1 MNNEIGRKITSL
13 TLIAIMVAGG
23 LTFAV
28 PGVVPAAHAANPN
41 LFVSA
46 ENSQFDNYMSGPQVI
61 EVVVID
67 SDRNETD
74 ESQGEPKVTVNGKKL
89 NMVQATDGNWYG
101 YFADATQAQIA
112 DTIVADIGTPGQGL
126 DFGQF
131 CDNGV
136 ILDGTGTSSV
146 DFGETVGVAL
156 PYAATNSLDGVIP
169 TVAPL
174 CGTLTD
180 AAATNINNV
189 VREAETP
196 TPEAGSVNFGQIDI
210 NEAAWPFIQLY
221 NLNPTGNVV
230 VQYSP
235 AGAVQTTTLTFDT
248 AQDYAS
254 VELDRSVYGKGME
267 VHAII
272 TDLWLNIDP
281 TDEDSWTFGT
291 NSGSSAAGSYY
302 QVFDENGNGA
312 GDAVPNGVIQLDSDD
327 IDALMCDDNCVL
339 FLDIFSSAGTRV
351 LEIQDNDD
359 SDIVDSVGNGLAE
372 DFQTAG
378 DLTAIPPV
386 TPSLLGAVPVTVTE
400 QGPNSGVFSTSDESD
415 TSSIKIIGDGFVRGQ
430 AAEIDYNDSPVSIL
444 TGFIAGSVDIQ
455 PVDDE
460 WSSGEEIP
468 VVVDDHDLN
477 LNSRADEDLDLF
489 NPEIDH
495 IPTLQTGDPITLA
508 GFDNPRTSAIE
519 GSATLDSIT
528 VFPRPNANTEQIERF
543 SDRVFLEPGSDI
555 PTLATGDE
563 LVLTLEDTTFEDLY
577 DSVGENG
584 VNDFRGVSLINYDI
598 RSIFNNAD
606 VDSVEVRISDGTA
619 NEVVIATDVGPQE
632 LIELTNDDFFD
643 FGDDSNVVLIF
654 EFTMDSTSAIDANTV
669 MPIVVDFFSFGFFDD
684 GVAAADRVANQI
696 IRLELE
702 ETADNSGLF
711 EGSLEY
717 TMINQL
723 NILDSETYTN
733 LSTIADDPTFIV
745 IEDLTDEDSPRV
757 NYLEIIDDGVPTNR
771 ADQEEAPSHSGIV
784 SFDSDNYKVADTV
797 YITLED
803 QDLNVD
809 SDLLEIYTTVETADV
824 AFGAVGEAGLPEFSF
839 GPLGRLLDVTFDD
852 IAWKTPSGTCD
863 LTGTA
868 DTGLDAVTFSLVE
881 TDAES
886 GVFKGSFEIP
896 DKWCR
901 ADDGSSETTTGLDI
915 EVNYVDFRDA
925 SGEIIEVGDSAG
937 IRANT
942 GSISLDRTVYP
953 VPFGVPDNFSTS
965 DETSPDGRSLFPIH
979 QTGMDTAGSDRVA
992 DGLQDGEFL
1001 PEGDLIVH
1009 LRVNDPDFDTS
1020 GAGEDFIRQD
1030 RSDLPVGPVKISV
1043 IRGSETVILGFA
1055 GGAEESS
1062 GTINVGNDLV
1072 GDGRVANG
1080 ELEITSSTAGFG
1092 GTTASGDPSLFTDTG
1107 ALTIEQGTLT
1117 ATAVFN
1123 DNAANGIDSGNEID
1137 SLAGADL
1144 GSFVTGPITIEDDT
1158 TGEVVGA
1165 LFSDTGAA
1173 GLGSGSEINS
1183 ISSFTSGSVLIC
1195 QGNMSTSDCATGTF
1209 ANLGTGVID
1218 EDEITV
1224 INKDDGMTPGNVIIG
1239 TEIEAGAN
1247 FNDIA
1252 PPAGLDDPANELS
1265 AFINGAA
1272 FVNGEVTIVDSNSN
1286 ASTADFTDGAADGLT
1301 AGSELSSLTG
1311 DEEDFVTGQI
1321 SIFQSVNTAEAI
1333 WADLNSD
1340 TNIDDGELTIT
1351 NGGSGFVSSDV
1362 LIIRQGALTATL
1374 DFNDALT
1381 TLENDEL
1388 LVSPSP
1394 SGSGFVNGQVT
1405 ITPNPSVS
1413 GVSATATFTDSPTV
1427 RDFGPIEEIAPDAGI
1442 FELDLTIKYTDGPA
1456 DSLCPETANFEPL
1469 DGSNGSSELNRF
1481 NQASGSNENYCIL
1494 QGDILQVEYED
1505 PTDASG
1511 DRNTVTDSATFD
1523 LRNGVLQSDK
1533 SVYIIGSDIILTLIE
1548 PDLDLDN
1555 DTAETWDLD
1564 LIEWDSDAATITMGD
1579 AEDSPNNGVSAA
1591 FDPEPS
1597 NFRETGDSTGI
1608 FQIVIETPEVLE
1620 GDRLERGEEI
1630 ILEYTD
1636 WGPSGS
1642 DYVGDE
1648 DEDVNLTLYTSN
1660 FGATVELDQKV
1671 YSWTDKSY
1679 ITIVAPDHN
1688 FDSDLVDEIGNTD
1701 LDPIKVSTRGADLDN
1716 YKLVETGT
1724 DTGIFTGEVILT
1736 GFTHDA
1742 DGDSTTGDDN
1752 GNDVVSRS
1760 PSGSGPTDGLLPA
1773 DDDDGLTVSF
1783 EFSEDE
1789 TVVGSALIRWN
1800 IGEVQWLEASYP
1812 ASGTGVVRI
1821 IDPDMNLDPEAV
1833 DNFDVD
1839 VWSDSDAGGID
1850 LTVTE
1855 TNEAT
1860 GIFEGTVFFTVTDES
1875 SGHRLRVAEGDTV
1888 TAEYEDNTLPDPY
1901 TTADELDITAT
1912 SLIGTVVP
1920 PLERAPIVSC
1930 RVVDAFGNTL
1940 SSVSVDQQVQ
1950 ITCDLANGQD
1960 REQQFAY
1967 LVQIQD
1973 DNGVTVQLA
1982 WITGSLAPGQSFS
1995 PAQSWIPDAAGSY
2008 DATAFVWESVDNP
2021 TALSPPVTTPITV
2034 N

>member
-13 TLIAIMVAGG
+13 TLMAIMVAGG
-23 LTFAV
+23 LTFAM
-28 PGVVPAAHAANPN
+28 PGVTPAAHAANAN

-67 SDRNETD
+67 SDINETD
-74 ESQGEPKVTVNGKKL
+74 EANGEPDVTVNGKIL
-89 NMVQATDGNWYG
+89 RMVQAVDGNWYG
-101 YFADATQAQIA
+101 YFADNTQATLA
-112 DTIVADIGTPGQGL
+112 DATVAAAASGEGL
-126 DFGQF
+126 DFGAVCTAAEGGAVTGIDLGDADGAAF
-131 CDNGV
+131 NSDNACGALV
-136 ILDGTGTSSV
+136 PVV
-146 DFGETVGVAL
+146 DA
-156 PYAATNSLDGVIP
+156 NP
-169 TVAPL
+169 TF
-174 CGTLTD
+174 
-180 AAATNINNV
+180 INV
-189 VREAETP
+189 VREAKEANESVPGLGGP
-196 TPEAGSVNFGQIDI
+196 TAPTGFDDE
-210 NEAAWPFIQLY
+210 AWPFIQLY
-221 NLNPTGNVV
+221 DLNPTGNVV
-230 VQYSP
+230 VQYNK
-235 AGAVQTTTLTFDT
+235 GGGVQTTTLTFDT
-248 AQDYAS
+248 AQDFAGL
-254 VELDRSVYGKGME
+254 ELDRSIYSAGQE
-267 VHAII
+267 VHATI

-281 TDEDSWTFGT
+281 TDEDSWTFAANDASGIA
-291 NSGSSAAGSYY
+291 NSFY
-302 QVFDENGNGA
+302 QVFDENGSAA
-312 GDAVPNGVIQLDSDD
+312 GDLVDTNDFGLDKNQLSD
-327 IDALMCDDNCVL
+327 LMCDDNCIL
-339 FLDIFSSAGTRV
+339 FINPNQQGTV
-351 LEIQDNDD
+351 GQVTLQDNDD
-359 SDIVDSVGNGLAE
+359 SEIAATFGTTDSQVIG
-372 DFQTAG
+372 DFETVNSN
-378 DLTAIPPV
+378 L
-386 TPSLLGAVPVTVTE
+386 SGAYPVTVTE
-400 QGPNSGVFSTSDESD
+400 QGPNTGVFSTSDEGD
-415 TSSIKIIGDGFVRGQ
+415 VSSLIIVDNSINPATGDPYFTRGES
-430 AAEIDYNDSPVSIL
+430 ATIEYNDTGMSLL
-444 TGFIAGSVDIQ
+444 TGFVSGSVDIQ

-460 WSSGEEIP
+460 WSSGEAIP

-477 LNSRADEDLDLF
+477 LNSRADEDLDLN
-489 NPEIDH
+489 NPLIDH
-495 IPTLQTGDPITLA
+495 IPALETGSPITLA
-508 GFDNPRTSAIE
+508 GFDNPSTSAIE
-519 GSATLDSIT
+519 GTATLDGTT
-528 VFPRPNANTEQIERF
+528 VFPPDTYSEAIETF
-543 SDRVFLEPGSDI
+543 SERAFLEAASDI
-555 PTLATGDE
+555 TLDDGERLLLNLD
-563 LVLTLEDTTFEDLY
+563 DTTFEDLY
-577 DSVGENG
+577 DSIGQDGED
-584 VNDFRGVSLINYDI
+584 DFRGVSLINYDI
-598 RSIFNNAD
+598 RSIFDNAD
-606 VDSVEVRISDGTA
+606 VDSVDVLIADDALATEV
-619 NEVVIATDVGPQE
+619 EIATAAGPQE
-632 LIELTNDDFFD
+632 LINLADDAIANGFFD
-643 FGDDSNVVLIF
+643 FADADNVTLIF
-654 EFTMDSTSAIDANTV
+654 EFNMGSSSVIPANTV
-669 MPIVVDFFSFGFFDD
+669 MPIVTDFFSFGFFDD
-684 GVAAADRVANQI
+684 GEAAADRVANQI

-702 ETADNSGLF
+702 ETGDNTGLF
-711 EGSLEY
+711 AGELEY

-723 NILDSETYTN
+723 NILDAEVYES

-745 IEDLTDEDSPRV
+745 IEDLTDEDAPRV
-757 NYLEIIDDGVPTNR
+757 NYLEVIDDGVPTKR

-784 SFDSDNYKVADTV
+784 SFDNDNYKVADTV

-809 SDLLEIYTTVETADV
+809 SDLLEIYTTVDNAADI
-824 AFGAVGEAGLPEFSF
+824 AFGAVGEEGLPDLSF

-852 IAWKTPSGTCD
+852 TIWKTPQGTCD
-863 LTGTA
+863 LAGTT
-868 DTGLDAVTFSLVE
+868 DTGLDAVTFSMVE
-881 TDAES
+881 TGAET
-886 GVFKGSFEIP
+886 GVFIGSFEIP
-896 DKWCR
+896 DRWCR
-901 ADDGSSETTTGLDI
+901 ANDGSPETTTGLDI

-953 VPFGVPDNFSTS
+953 VPFGVPSNFATTS
-965 DETSPDGRSLFPIH
+965 ETSPDGRSLFPIH
-979 QTGMDTAGSDRVA
+979 ATGMNTADSATRSA
-992 DGLQDGEFL
+992 AGLQAGEFL
-1001 PEGDLIVH
+1001 GNGDLQVH

-1020 GAGEDFIRQD
+1020 GAGEDFIASNRAD
-1030 RSDLPVGPVKISV
+1030 IPVGPVEISV
-1043 IRGSETVILGFA
+1043 IRGSETVILGYA
-1055 GGAEESS
+1055 GGPEAND
-1062 GTINVGNDLV
+1062 GRINVGTALIGNGIIDDASELSDFTGGAGFTDGESVTISQSGAEDAEGEYNDLSAGVLNEGEIDIMVDGSEFEDGVPIEVLGATSGATAIVAFDDVNGDNEVAASELGEVLASDDFFDPTESVFLFQTGISGDAAEGDLVDAV
-1072 GDGRVANG
+1072 GAFGPGVG
-1080 ELEITSSTAGFG
+1080 EVINIEPPVVPGPFPNADFTSGTVTITSTAG
-1092 GTTASGDPSLFTDTG
+1092 T
-1107 ALTIEQGTLT
+1107 
-1117 ATAVFN
+1117 
-1123 DNAANGIDSGNEID
+1123 
-1137 SLAGADL
+1137 
-1144 GSFVTGPITIEDDT
+1144 
-1158 TGEVVGA
+1158 
-1165 LFSDTGAA
+1165 
-1173 GLGSGSEINS
+1173 
-1183 ISSFTSGSVLIC
+1183 
-1195 QGNMSTSDCATGTF
+1195 STSD
-1209 ANLGTGVID
+1209 
-1218 EDEITV
+1218 
-1224 INKDDGMTPGNVIIG
+1224 
-1239 TEIEAGAN
+1239 
-1247 FNDIA
+1247 
-1252 PPAGLDDPANELS
+1252 
-1265 AFINGAA
+1265 
-1272 FVNGEVTIVDSNSN
+1272 
-1286 ASTADFTDGAADGLT
+1286 
-1301 AGSELSSLTG
+1301 
-1311 DEEDFVTGQI
+1311 
-1321 SIFQSVNTAEAI
+1321 
-1333 WADLNSD
+1333 
-1340 TNIDDGELTIT
+1340 
-1351 NGGSGFVSSDV
+1351 
-1362 LIIRQGALTATL
+1362 
-1374 DFNDALT
+1374 
-1381 TLENDEL
+1381 
-1388 LVSPSP
+1388 
-1394 SGSGFVNGQVT
+1394 
-1405 ITPNPSVS
+1405 
-1413 GVSATATFTDSPTV
+1413 ATATFADAPIV
-1427 RDFGPIEEIAPDAGI
+1427 RAFGPIEEIAPTAGI
-1442 FELDLTIKYTDGPA
+1442 FELDLTIRYTDGPA
-1456 DSLCPETANFEPL
+1456 DSLCPETEDFEPL
-1469 DGSNGSSELNRF
+1469 DGTSAAGINPELSRF
-1481 NQASGSNENYCIL
+1481 TDASDSDENYCIL

-1511 DRNTVTDSATFD
+1511 DENTVTDSATFD

-1555 DTAETWDLD
+1555 DAAETYDLD
-1564 LIEWDSDAATITMGD
+1564 LIEWDSDAATVTMGD
-1579 AEDSPNNGVSAA
+1579 ADGVGDA

-1608 FQIVIETPEVLE
+1608 FQIVIETPEELE
-1620 GDRLERGEEI
+1620 GDRLERGEEV

-1671 YSWTDKSY
+1671 YSWTDKAY

-1688 FDSDLVDEIGNTD
+1688 FDGDLVDEIGNSD

-1742 DGDSTTGDDN
+1742 DGDTTTGDDN

-1760 PSGSGPTDGLLPA
+1760 PSGDGPTDGLLPA

-1973 DNGVTVQLA
+1973 SNGVTVQLA

-1995 PAQSWIPDAAGSY
+1995 PAQSWIPEAAGSY

>member
-13 TLIAIMVAGG
+13 TLMAIMVAGG

-28 PGVVPAAHAANPN
+28 PGVMPAAHAANAN

-67 SDRNETD
+67 SDINETD
-74 ESQGEPKVTVNGKKL
+74 ESNGEPDVTVNGKIL
-89 NMVQATDGNWYG
+89 RMVQAVDGNWYG
-101 YFADATQAQIA
+101 YFADRTQAQTA
-112 DTIVADIGTPGQGL
+112 DATTSTPGTGL
-126 DFGQF
+126 DFGTF
-131 CDNGV
+131 CANDS
-136 ILDGTGTSSV
+136 TSGSV
-146 DFGETVGVAL
+146 DFTDTVGIAIPGTGGSNGQTAPVSTCAITGVAGQMNVL
-156 PYAATNSLDGVIP
+156 REFKD
-169 TVAPL
+169 
-174 CGTLTD
+174 
-180 AAATNINNV
+180 INDDPDV
-189 VREAETP
+189 DL
-196 TPEAGSVNFGQIDI
+196 GQIDVGAI
-210 NEAAWPFIQLY
+210 GHWPFIQLY
-221 NLNPTGNVV
+221 NLNPTGNVI
-230 VQYSP
+230 VQYNKGG
-235 AGAVQTTTLTFDT
+235 GAQTTTLTFDT
-248 AQDYAS
+248 AQDFAS
-254 VELDRSVYGKGME
+254 LELDRAIYGQGME
-267 VHAII
+267 VHATI

-281 TDEDSWTFGT
+281 TDEDSWTFAA
-291 NSGSSAAGSYY
+291 NEDSGLDLSYY
-302 QVFDENGNGA
+302 QVFDENGLPA
-312 GDAVPNGVIQLDSDD
+312 GDGNAALAGIPLNFGLDGNDLDD
-327 IDALMCDDNCVL
+327 LMCDDNCIL
-339 FLDIFSSAGTRV
+339 FLDPNQQGGNDQIT
-351 LEIQDNDD
+351 LQDNDD
-359 SDIVDSVGNGLAE
+359 SEITATVGTSNPEVIG
-372 DFQTAG
+372 DFETINDHLQ
-378 DLTAIPPV
+378 
-386 TPSLLGAVPVTVTE
+386 GAYPVTVTE
-400 QGPNSGVFSTSDESD
+400 QGPNSGVFSTSDEGD
-415 TSSIKIIGDGFVRGQ
+415 VSSLRIVSENFVRGES
-430 AAEIDYNDSPVSIL
+430 ATIEYNDSPVSIL
-444 TGFIAGSVDIQ
+444 TGYITGSVDIQ

-468 VVVDDHDLN
+468 VVIDDHDLN

-489 NPEIDH
+489 NPDIDH
-495 IPTLQTGDPITLA
+495 IPTLQTGSPLTLENINSA
-508 GFDNPRTSAIE
+508 IIDSATPRELFAPASIQNDGFDNPEA
-519 GSATLDSIT
+519 
-528 VFPRPNANTEQIERF
+528 F
-543 SDRVFLEPGSDI
+543 SQRVFLETDQTASV
-555 PTLATGDE
+555 GDGNTINIE
-563 LVLTLEDTTFEDLY
+563 LDDRFEDLY
-577 DSVGENG
+577 DTIAEDGVDNFLGVNLINFDVRSLVNALDADSVDVTVSNNPAVPSVGATFVDAGASPVGLDDGGEITGFVPTPNG
-584 VNDFRGVSLINYDI
+584 LIDGPVTI
-598 RSIFNNAD
+598 T
-606 VDSVEVRISDGTA
+606 DGTDVAYAIFTDDAADGLNAGATELSNFSGAAADISNGPVTITQGVLVA
-619 NEVVIATDVGPQE
+619 NDADAQSLLNLESAGPA
-632 LIELTNDDFFD
+632 LFD
-643 FGDDSNVVLIF
+643 FADNSPVHIVIEINSGAGNVDI
-654 EFTMDSTSAIDANTV
+654 STSNDGSPET
-669 MPIVVDFFSFGFFDD
+669 MPIVVDFFSFGFFND
-684 GVAAADRVANQI
+684 GEAASDRVANQI
-696 IRLELE
+696 VRIEAE
-702 ETADNSGLF
+702 ETGDNTGIF

-723 NILDSETYTN
+723 NILDADTYED

-745 IEDLTDEDSPRV
+745 IEDLTDEDAPRV

-784 SFDSDNYKVADTV
+784 SFDNDNYKVADTV

-809 SDLLEIYTTVETADV
+809 SDLLEIYTTVDSASRPATFGMVGSD
-824 AFGAVGEAGLPEFSF
+824 AFPEGDNLSF

-852 IAWKTPSGTCD
+852 VQWKSPAPTGTCTLD
-863 LTGTA
+863 IN
-868 DTGLDAVTFSLVE
+868 DTGLDAVTFSMVE
-881 TDAES
+881 TGSET
-886 GVFKGSFEIP
+886 GVFVGSFEIP
-896 DKWCR
+896 DRWCR
-901 ADDGSSETTTGLDI
+901 DDNATPETTTGLDI

-937 IRANT
+937 VRANT

-953 VPFGVPDNFSTS
+953 VPFGVPSDFATS
-965 DETSPDGRSLFPIH
+965 SEVSPDGRSIFPIH
-979 QTGMDTAGSDRVA
+979 LTGMDTAGTPRDDA
-992 DGLQDGEFL
+992 GLQSGEFL
-1001 PEGDLIVH
+1001 PNGDLAVH
-1009 LRVNDPDFDTS
+1009 LRVNDPDFDVS
-1020 GAGEDFIRQD
+1020 GAGEDAIASNRAGETI
-1030 RSDLPVGPVKISV
+1030 GPVEISV
-1043 IRGSETVILGFA
+1043 IRGSETVILGYA
-1055 GGAEESS
+1055 GGDEAKD
-1062 GTINVGNDLV
+1062 GVINVGTNLL
-1072 GDGRVANG
+1072 GDGEVSLDELTFPENNSGFQSG
-1080 ELEITSSTAGFG
+1080 ETVTITQSGNTA
-1092 GTTASGDPSLFTDTG
+1092 D
-1107 ALTIEQGTLT
+1107 

-1123 DNAANGIDSGNEID
+1123 NIGVGDIQQSELVIDNNINGQPMSANVDIVQGVNSVTATFNDDNGDTNVDDGEITNI
-1137 SLAGADL
+1137 A
-1144 GSFVTGPITIEDDT
+1144 TGPAFTNGLVDIE
-1158 TGEVVGA
+1158 V
-1165 LFSDTGAA
+1165 
-1173 GLGSGSEINS
+1173 N
-1183 ISSFTSGSVLIC
+1183 
-1195 QGNMSTSDCATGTF
+1195 
-1209 ANLGTGVID
+1209 
-1218 EDEITV
+1218 
-1224 INKDDGMTPGNVIIG
+1224 GNVIAQAI
-1239 TEIEAGAN
+1239 
-1247 FNDIA
+1247 
-1252 PPAGLDDPANELS
+1252 
-1265 AFINGAA
+1265 
-1272 FVNGEVTIVDSNSN
+1272 
-1286 ASTADFTDGAADGLT
+1286 FTD
-1301 AGSELSSLTG
+1301 
-1311 DEEDFVTGQI
+1311 VVN
-1321 SIFQSVNTAEAI
+1321 SIEP
-1333 WADLNSD
+1333 
-1340 TNIDDGELTIT
+1340 GEL
-1351 NGGSGFVSSDV
+1351 GAPVVPGSGFE
-1362 LIIRQGALTATL
+1362 T
-1374 DFNDALT
+1374 
-1381 TLENDEL
+1381 
-1388 LVSPSP
+1388 
-1394 SGSGFVNGQVT
+1394 GQVT
-1405 ITPNPSVS
+1405 ITGNTSNAS
-1413 GVSATATFTDSPTV
+1413 MTADFVDDPIV
-1427 RDFGPIEEIAPDAGI
+1427 RQFGPIDEIAPDAGI
-1442 FELDLTIKYTDGPA
+1442 FELDLTIRYTDGPA
-1456 DSLCPETANFEPL
+1456 DTLCPETANFEPL
-1469 DGSNGSSELNRF
+1469 DGTLNTNESARFSSP
-1481 NQASGSNENYCIL
+1481 SGANENYCIL

-1511 DRNTVTDSATFD
+1511 DLNTVTDSATFD

-1555 DTAETWDLD
+1555 DGAETWDLD
-1564 LIEWDSDAATITMGD
+1564 LIEWDSDAATVTMGD
-1579 AEDSPNNGVSAA
+1579 ADGEGAA

-1608 FQIVIETPEVLE
+1608 FQIVIETPEILD
-1620 GDRLERGEEI
+1620 GDRLERGEEV

-1742 DGDSTTGDDN
+1742 DGDSTTGDAN
-1752 GNDVVSRS
+1752 GNDVVSQS
-1760 PSGSGPTDGLLPA
+1760 PTGDGPTDGLLPA

-1812 ASGTGVVRI
+1812 ASGTGVVRV